1 MKSIKPNNM
10 ALSFKVQVLNLKEVL
25 SISAFATFSFNLNE
39 PRLFDEQELWK
50 TTDLNLA
57 KDEILDFGAPKHRGE
72 FLIYGACYS
81 PEATRGIGVY
91 VKVANIS
98 KTLVVMGQHS
108 WTTFGVS
115 ETEYFKSMPIN
126 YSNAFGGEGYLPNPL
141 GKGYATNANNQME
154 LPNIVDPNYPITD
167 KSDRPQPAGFTAY
180 PIMWPQRMQYLGNL
194 DDNYFVESWPHLPKG
209 TNPEFFN
216 SAPMDQRLTG
226 FFKGNEE
233 FTIKNMHHKNQTQNS
248 RLPGVRARLF
258 VVQKL
263 ENGEELFKELI
274 TKAETLW
281 LFPNQEIGT
290 LLYRGN
296 TEVADEEYSDVNY
309 LYAAWEQLSEDPK
322 PIEFYFQQFNNE
334 INLPQEV
341 AVPPPDT
348 TPTQKLIPEA
358 IIETLE
364 VPAVVEETPPPVNP
378 QLDNA
383 LNELKE
389 LEAKLNVQ
397 LKSANIDIDAA
408 KKNLLQKASSPMSPT
423 TDLESM
429 MKQLETNN
437 ANLMKKFNISADD
450 KAKILAKSSPQTSP
464 PPAQDIIAKLKASG
478 VNNPEFE
485 KSLTQLEQLNQSLA
499 PKEEEKPEIKEV
511 EDIEPPKQEPL
522 PESILLAPPLTASDV
537 LRKYKINK
545 NLSNL
550 DLSNLDL
557 SKMNLSGANFENSIL
572 ESTLFEESI
581 LNKSTFTNSRLNS
594 ANFTKASLR
603 GAMFS
608 ESYAASATFNQ
619 ADLSSIGIRNS
630 DFSYCNFNKVNLKQ
644 AEWEQSNF
652 ESSDFTKSQ
661 AIQLMTTNCI
671 FTNCNLSH
679 ANFSK
684 STLSQA
690 DLSNANL
697 DQTDL
702 TSIFA
707 PELKLFG
714 ATGSK
719 TCFKSANLDNSRADE
734 TTKLTKANFN
744 AASISTATWEGIQ
757 LLDSNLTSTMLD
769 DSNFSSC
776 IFNNVT
782 LELSSA
788 KNANFSKA
796 QLTKCDLNR
805 IDLFKGSLRRAVLS
819 EVDLRYSNLFGV
831 DFYRAKL
838 INTDLNGAN
847 LKKTLLLI
855 QP

>member
-1 MKSIKPNNM
+1 M
-10 ALSFKVQVLNLKEVL
+10 ALSFKVQVLDLKEVL

-50 TTDLNLA
+50 TTNLNLA

-72 FLIYGACYS
+72 FLIYGSCYS
-81 PEATRGIGVY
+81 PESTRGIGVY

-98 KTLVVMGQHS
+98 KTLVVMGRHS

-115 ETEYFKSMPIN
+115 ETEYFKSIPIN
-126 YSNAFGGEGYLPNPL
+126 YSNAFGGEGYLLNPL
-141 GKGYATNANNQME
+141 GKGYAANTNNQIE

-180 PIMWPQRMQYLGNL
+180 PIMWPQRMQHLGNVNN
-194 DDNYFVESWPHLPKG
+194 NYFVESWPHLPKG

-248 RLPGVRARLF
+248 RLPGMRARIF

-263 ENGEELFKELI
+263 KNGEELFKELAA
-274 TKAETLW
+274 KAETLW

-290 LLYRGN
+290 LLYRAN

-309 LYAAWEQLSEDPK
+309 LYAAWERLSEDPK

-334 INLPQEV
+334 INPPQEV
-341 AVPPPDT
+341 AAPPPDT
-348 TPTQKLIPEA
+348 IPPQELIPEA
-358 IIETLE
+358 IIETPEAAL
-364 VPAVVEETPPPVNP
+364 EETPPPVNP

-383 LNELKE
+383 INELKE
-389 LEAKLNVQ
+389 LEAKLNAQ

-408 KKNLLQKASSPMSPT
+408 KKNLLQKASSPMAPA
-423 TDLESM
+423 TDLDSM

-437 ANLMKKFNISADD
+437 ADLMKKFNISADD
-450 KAKILAKSSPQTSP
+450 KAKILAKSTPQASP
-464 PPAQDIIAKLKASG
+464 PPSQDIISKLKASG

-485 KSLTQLEQLNQSLA
+485 KSLIELEQLNQSLA
-499 PKEEEKPEIKEV
+499 PKEEDKPEIKEV
-511 EDIEPPKQEPL
+511 ESIEPPKQEPL
-522 PESILLAPPLTASDV
+522 PESVLLAPPLTAGDV
-537 LRKYKINK
+537 LQKYKINK

-572 ESTLFEESI
+572 ENTLFKESI

-594 ANFTKASLR
+594 ANFSKASLS

-619 ADLSSIGIRNS
+619 ADLSSIGISNS
-630 DFSYCNFNKVNLKQ
+630 DFSYCNFNEVNLKQ
-644 AEWEQSNF
+644 AELEQSNF

-661 AIQLMTTNCI
+661 AVQLVTTNCI
-671 FTNCNLSH
+671 FTNCNLNN

-684 STLSQA
+684 STLCQA
-690 DLSNANL
+690 DLSSANL
-697 DQTDL
+697 DHTDF

-719 TCFKSANLDNSRADE
+719 TCFKAANLDNSRADE
-734 TTKLTKANFN
+734 TTQLTKANFTS
-744 AASISTATWEGIQ
+744 ATISTATWEGIE
-757 LLDSNLTSTMLD
+757 LSDSNLTSTMLD
-769 DSNFSSC
+769 DSNFSRC
-776 IFNNVT
+776 IFNNVI

-805 IDLFKGSLRRAVLS
+805 IDLFKGSLRRAVLN

-838 INTDLNGAN
+838 INTDLNGSN
-847 LKKTLLLI
+847 LKKTLLFV